1 MGKNKLSSG
10 LINVVTYDTE
20 NNISLNSGS
29 NLLMS
34 LSGSG
39 KVTIPGNLVV
49 LGGISGSSAESSS
62 YALNADKIDNL
73 DSTQLVL
80 TSSFNSYTS
89 SASSSLGSLSGSVAT
104 TTLNLSS
111 SVSSSIGSL
120 SGSIATTTSELSSS
134 IGSLSSSVAT
144 TTSNLSSSVATT
156 TSGLGGRITTI
167 EGNYA
172 TTGSNIFV
180 GSQVI
185 TGSLYI
191 TNDMVVQGCSCLQ
204 NITASAVSIGTNTV
218 VLNTATPAVRFAGIS
233 VQDSGSNAGV
243 TGSIFWDGLCN
254 RWIYSNPSTVGYTG
268 GMLLS
273 GPRNT
278 TGTIGNES
286 TLTCNYLAKSGGGD
300 HLYDSCIQEVSG
312 SVTIGGTLCS
322 SGVMCAP
329 TVITTNVNVNTSTS
343 TGANLIVKGYSD
355 FWNTTNTLLR
365 IQHNGCASTIQSY
378 TGGATGIISL
388 NPDGGNVGIGCS
400 SLNYHLEVRC
410 AASTSSCYLAAMF
423 ARSTGAADGIGDIIA
438 FGANGVSS
446 IAGMYRSGGG
456 SWGLELQTANQNTRM
471 RIDNSGISCFS
482 CQVCVPNILISNCAT
497 IGTVGFSY
505 PEFRLAVTPIMTV
518 VGAGCASTGEGI
530 YFKRSSDLCQGGWIS
545 GNGGALYIVGQNKH
559 STAFG
564 DIYFA
569 TNNGTTTCDIMVIS
583 GANQRVG
590 IGTTSPNTKLEVK
603 GSIRLDSRSK
613 VDTGEIDSITFT
625 KDRPDASTGTYE
637 MGSIRSFTYG
647 GYAGGLTF
655 YSGRH
660 TGNGN
665 YGLIPIMTIGST
677 SDIGTTNMGIGTT
690 SPNSKLEV
698 QKTGAQAAGI
708 FINQCSSDEAT
719 IRFKSTH
726 SCLSDFRVGA
736 SILVGSAFEIYNV
749 QCNRTNYMVNC
760 LGFSKISNDGTH
772 VNGNNTNYHSITS
785 TGDVILYAYQT
796 GPGSGILSNVQACN
810 NSIYSFRGYSD
821 PYGDMAFIYSNGT
834 FGSRTGTYGGIVSDA
849 RCKTEI
855 CDASSQWND
864 IKNLRVRNFKLI
876 EDVENDPINAMRQ
889 IGFIAQEVEMVSP
902 GLVFESGNG
911 CVDSGCWKNVKTS
924 IIHTKAIKALQE
936 AMCRIEMQEETIN
949 ILKSCL
955 GI

>member
-10 LINVVTYDTE
+10 LINVVTYDT
-20 NNISLNSGS
+20 NSNISLNSGS

-39 KVTIPGNLVV
+39 TVTIPGNLVV
-49 LGGISGSSAESSS
+49 LGGISGSTAESAS
-62 YALNADKIDNL
+62 YSLNADKIDNL

-111 SVSSSIGSL
+111 SVSSSIGDL
-120 SGSIATTTSELSSS
+120 SGSIATTTSGLSST
-134 IGSLSSSVAT
+134 IGNLSSSVAT
-144 TTSNLSSSVATT
+144 TTSNLSSSIATT

-322 SGVMCAP
+322 SGVICAP

-343 TGANLIVKGYSD
+343 TGANLIVNGYSD
-355 FWNTTNTLLR
+355 FWNATNTLLR

-518 VGAGCASTGEGI
+518 VGAGCTPTSEGI
-530 YFKRSSDLCQGGWIS
+530 YFKRTSNLCQGGWIS
-545 GNGGALYIVGQNKH
+545 GNGGALYLVGQNKH
-559 STAFG
+559 ATAFG
-564 DIYFA
+564 NIYFSS
-569 TNNGTTTCDIMVIS
+569 NDGTTTCDIMVID
-583 GANQRVG
+583 GVNQRVG
-590 IGTTSPNTKLEVK
+590 VGTTTPYAKFEVL
-603 GSIRLDSRSK
+603 G
-613 VDTGEIDSITFT
+613 GNQC
-625 KDRPDASTGTYE
+625 PPSTGTQNYT
-637 MGSIRSFTYG
+637 MALRDPTSMVCGVGGSILFQGYKTGTAAIGNFAYIAGKKENGTAGNEAGYISLGNFDSAGNVSERMRIGSVSSGGVVRIGTCAINWNTNSTVALQVAGAIRFGNPDGDYVPSYG
-647 GYAGGLTF
+647 GGISARTLASFAPGSFAIIVKGLGGSGFLYQIQGFTLAGVRFTDLVFGVNNTF
-655 YSGRH
+655 SVIASQNE
-660 TGNGN
+660 NGPAARC
-665 YGLIPIMTIGST
+665 YTIT
-677 SDIGTTNMGIGTT
+677 SENLNLCIG
-690 SPNSKLEV
+690 
-698 QKTGAQAAGI
+698 
-708 FINQCSSDEAT
+708 
-719 IRFKSTH
+719 
-726 SCLSDFRVGA
+726 
-736 SILVGSAFEIYNV
+736 GSATYSSIV
-749 QCNRTNYMVNC
+749 AH
-760 LGFSKISNDGTH
+760 GFG
-772 VNGNNTNYHSITS
+772 
-785 TGDVILYAYQT
+785 A
-796 GPGSGILSNVQACN
+796 
-810 NSIYSFRGYSD
+810 
-821 PYGDMAFIYSNGT
+821 
-834 FGSRTGTYGGIVSDA
+834 
-849 RCKTEI
+849 
-855 CDASSQWND
+855 
-864 IKNLRVRNFKLI
+864 
-876 EDVENDPINAMRQ
+876 VER
-889 IGFIAQEVEMVSP
+889 
-902 GLVFESGNG
+902 
-911 CVDSGCWKNVKTS
+911 
-924 IIHTKAIKALQE
+924 
-936 AMCRIEMQEETIN
+936 
-949 ILKSCL
+949 
-955 GI
+955 